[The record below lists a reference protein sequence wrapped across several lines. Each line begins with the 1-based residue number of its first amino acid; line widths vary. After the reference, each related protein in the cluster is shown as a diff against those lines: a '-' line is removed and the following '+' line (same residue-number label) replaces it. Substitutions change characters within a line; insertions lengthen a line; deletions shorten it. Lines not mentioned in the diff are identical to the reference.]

1 MGRRRAKVR
10 AHKMKVQREKRLK
23 NYVRKAKLRAK
34 KEQKASTAK

>member
-23 NYVRKAKLRAK
+23 SYVRKAKLRAK
-34 KEQKASTAK
+34 KENKEAQQ